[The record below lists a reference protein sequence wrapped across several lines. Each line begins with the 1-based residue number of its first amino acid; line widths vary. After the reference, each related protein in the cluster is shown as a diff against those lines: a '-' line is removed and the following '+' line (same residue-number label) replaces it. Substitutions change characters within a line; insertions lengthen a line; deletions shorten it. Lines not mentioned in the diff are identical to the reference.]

1 MAQLT
6 LRFPEPGDGEPILEA
21 VRETLP
27 ELCRWMTWCHPGY
40 SEADALRWI
49 SSQAQARES
58 GSAFEFLIVGG
69 SGRLLGVCGINCIN
83 TGNRFAN
90 LGYWVRTS
98 ETQRGVAANAVK
110 LLVDWVF
117 QHTDLE
123 RLEIVAAVGN
133 EPSQRVAEKAGAL
146 REGTLRSR
154 LCIHGAYHDAV
165 MYSIIRPTQS
175 PAEPRR

>member
-27 ELCRWMTWCHPGY
+27 ELCRWMTWCHPGH

-69 SGRLLGVCGINCIN
+69 SGRLLGVCGINAIN
-83 TGNRFAN
+83 HENRFAN

-98 ETQRGVAANAVK
+98 ESRRGVAVNAVK
-110 LLVDWVF
+110 LLASWVF
-117 QHTDLE
+117 EHTNLQ

-165 MYSIIRPTQS
+165 MHSIIRPTQTA
-175 PAEPRR
+175 AEPRR

>member
-1 MAQLT
+1 MSPLT

-21 VRETLP
+21 VRESLP
-27 ELCRWMTWCHPGY
+27 ELCRWMSWCHPGY

-49 SSQAQARES
+49 SSQAQARET

-69 SGRLLGVCGINCIN
+69 NGRLLGVCGINCIN

-98 ETQRGVAANAVK
+98 ETQRGVAVQAVK
-110 LLVDWVF
+110 LLASWTF
-117 QHTDLE
+117 EHTDLQ
-123 RLEIVAAVGN
+123 RLEIVTAVGN
-133 EPSQRVAEKAGAL
+133 EASQRVADKAGAL

-154 LCIHGAYHDAV
+154 LCIHGTLHDAV
-165 MYSIIRPTQS
+165 MHSIIRPAQS

>member
-69 SGRLLGVCGINCIN
+69 SGRLLGVCGINAIN
-83 TGNRFAN
+83 HENRFAN

-98 ETQRGVAANAVK
+98 ESRRGVAVNAVK
-110 LLVDWVF
+110 LLASWVF
-117 QHTDLE
+117 EHTNLQ
-123 RLEIVAAVGN
+123 RLEIVTAVGN
-133 EPSQRVAEKAGAL
+133 DASQRVAEKAGAL

-165 MYSIIRPTQS
+165 MHSIIRPTQTA
-175 PAEPRR
+175 AEPRR

>member
-21 VRETLP
+21 VRESLP
-27 ELCRWMTWCHPGY
+27 ELCRWMSWCHPGY

-49 SSQAQARES
+49 SLQAQARET

-69 SGRLLGVCGINCIN
+69 NGRLLGVCGINCIN

-98 ETQRGVAANAVK
+98 ESRRGVAVNAVK
-110 LLVDWVF
+110 LLADWVF

-133 EPSQRVAEKAGAL
+133 EASQRVAEKAGAL
-146 REGTLRSR
+146 REGTLSSR
-154 LCIHGAYHDAV
+154 LCIHGAYDDAV
-165 MYSIIRPTQS
+165 MHSIIRPTQTDT
-175 PAEPRR
+175 EPQR

>member
-1 MAQLT
+1 MQ
-6 LRFPEPGDGEPILEA
+6 
-21 VRETLP
+21 
-27 ELCRWMTWCHPGY
+27 
-40 SEADALRWI
+40 WI
-49 SSQAQARES
+49 SSQAQARET
-58 GSAFEFLIVGG
+58 GSAFEFLIVGAH
-69 SGRLLGVCGINCIN
+69 GRPLGVCGVNAINQE
-83 TGNRFAN
+83 NRFAN

-98 ETQRGVAANAVK
+98 ENRRGVAVNAVK

-154 LCIHGAYHDAV
+154 LCIHGTFHDAV
-165 MYSIIRPTQS
+165 MHSIIRPTQTDT
-175 PAEPRR
+175 EPRG

>member
-1 MAQLT
+1 MLKLT
-6 LRFPEPGDGEPILEA
+6 LRFPEPSDVEPILEA
-21 VRETLP
+21 VRESLP

-40 SEADALRWI
+40 SEADAMQWI
-49 SSQAQARES
+49 SSQAQARET
-58 GSAFEFLIVGG
+58 GSAVEFLIVGG
-69 SGRLLGVCGINCIN
+69 SGRPLGVCGINAIN
-83 TGNRFAN
+83 HENRFAN

-98 ETQRGVAANAVK
+98 ESRRGVAVNAVK
-110 LLVDWVF
+110 LLASWVF
-117 QHTDLE
+117 EHTNLQ

-165 MYSIIRPTQS
+165 MHSIIRPTQTA
-175 PAEPRR
+175 AEPRR